1 MIYIKIIQQ
10 FYFVTNMNQIINLE
24 TLKTWVNTELPNQDM
39 VGKELLNIVI
49 NDLQE
54 IETISKI
61 KEIVLQTPNDMELGE
76 KIRTL
81 LQ

>member
-10 FYFVTNMNQIINLE
+10 FYFATNMNQIINLE

-49 NDLQE
+49 NDLLE

-61 KEIVLQTPNDMELGE
+61 KEIVVQTPNDMELGE

>member
-10 FYFVTNMNQIINLE
+10 FYFATNMNQIINLE

-61 KEIVLQTPNDMELGE
+61 KEIVVQTPNDMELGE